1 MKLRGSSLLK
11 FQEREAKTTLYNKD
25 FVSRVCLWIYSLYIA
40 YISMEI
46 SGSTDLR
53 INPNPTDIV
62 SFSKIKL
69 QFTKTITYHVRRT
82 LGLLPVTT

>member
-40 YISMEI
+40 YKINIHGTYEAI
-46 SGSTDLR
+46 HGTRDLR
-53 INPNPTDIV
+53 FLRWI
-62 SFSKIKL
+62 S
-69 QFTKTITYHVRRT
+69 
-82 LGLLPVTT
+82 